1 MPPFET
7 LVNRSP
13 YLVQAVAGRSDDLV
27 IAFASIGHDA
37 TRIPSPEF
45 VRSATARG
53 RPALFVMDAA
63 RSWATAAG
71 FDAVLA
77 QALATLQAR
86 QKVTRILAI
95 GASMGAFSALRAAQT
110 LPIPA
115 VLAISPQHYPAAK
128 WEPRWREWTQTLP
141 QTLTAPLP
149 QGPALYLL
157 HGLQDDAAQALL
169 FPPQK
174 GCDHILF
181 ADQSHATLGPHL
193 KARGLVEGLIDAAL
207 AQDRRRLLRILQGAG
222 GQRRQLPR

>member
-7 LVNRSP
+7 LSQRPP
-13 YLVQAVAGRSDDLV
+13 YLVKAAAGGSRDLV

-45 VRSATARG
+45 VRSATARD
-53 RPALFVMDAA
+53 RPALFVMDTA

-71 FDAVLA
+71 FDQVLA

-86 QKVTRILAI
+86 QKITRILAI

-110 LPIPA
+110 LPITA
-115 VLAISPQHYPAAK
+115 VLAISPQYHPAAP
-128 WEPRWREWTQTLP
+128 WEPRWREWTHTLP

-157 HGLQDDAAQALL
+157 HGLQDDAAQSLL

-174 GCDHILF
+174 GCDHLLF

-193 KARGLVEGLIDAAL
+193 KARGLIEGLIDAAL
-207 AQDRRRLLRILQGAG
+207 AQDRRRLLRILHGAG

>member
-7 LVNRSP
+7 LVSRPP
-13 YLVQAVAGRSDDLV
+13 YLVQAAAGGSDDLV

-45 VRSATARG
+45 VRSATARD

-71 FDAVLA
+71 FEAVLA

-86 QKVTRILAI
+86 QKITRILAI
-95 GASMGAFSALRAAQT
+95 GSSMGAFAALRAAQT
-110 LPIPA
+110 LPITA
-115 VLAISPQHYPAAK
+115 VLAISPQYHPAAE
-128 WEPRWREWTQTLP
+128 WETRWRDWTQTLP
-141 QTLTAPLP
+141 EPLTAPLP
-149 QGPALYLL
+149 QGPALCLL
-157 HGLQDDAAQALL
+157 HGLQDDATQALL

-174 GCDHILF
+174 GCDHLLF
-181 ADQSHATLGPHL
+181 ADQSHASLGPHL
-193 KARGLVEGLIDAAL
+193 KACGLVEGMIDAAL
-207 AQDRRRLLRILQGAG
+207 AQDRRRLLRLLHGAG